1 MQKNY
6 TLVILAAGMG
16 SRYGGLKQLDAIGPN
31 GETLSDYNIYNALQ
45 TGCNDVLFVLREDI
59 VEDFKDI
66 FVKRWE
72 NKINIRYTIQRLNDI
87 PSPYKV
93 PMKRTKPW
101 GTGHALL
108 AAKGQIE
115 QPFSVINADDFYDMK
130 AFQQLQTFFS
140 TNTSQNTFTNITY
153 VLKNTLSN
161 KEHDNRGVCKINK
174 NNELIDMREFLDIYH
189 NQEGDLIGKVD
200 DKYINLTGEELVSI
214 QLWGFYT
221 TFFPFLEK
229 EFAEFLEKKGQE
241 LKSEFLIPD
250 IVGAGI
256 RQKKFNVKIYQT
268 NAKWFGI
275 TYPKDREK
283 AQKKIQ
289 ELIKAGIYPEKL

>member
-1 MQKNY
+1 MEKHYQITTYIMHFK
-6 TLVILAAGMG
+6 
-16 SRYGGLKQLDAIGPN
+16 
-31 GETLSDYNIYNALQ
+31 

-174 NNELIDMREFLDIYH
+174 NNELIDMREFLDI
-189 NQEGDLIGKVD
+189 
-200 DKYINLTGEELVSI
+200 
-214 QLWGFYT
+214 
-221 TFFPFLEK
+221 
-229 EFAEFLEKKGQE
+229 
-241 LKSEFLIPD
+241 
-250 IVGAGI
+250 
-256 RQKKFNVKIYQT
+256 
-268 NAKWFGI
+268 
-275 TYPKDREK
+275 
-283 AQKKIQ
+283 
-289 ELIKAGIYPEKL
+289 